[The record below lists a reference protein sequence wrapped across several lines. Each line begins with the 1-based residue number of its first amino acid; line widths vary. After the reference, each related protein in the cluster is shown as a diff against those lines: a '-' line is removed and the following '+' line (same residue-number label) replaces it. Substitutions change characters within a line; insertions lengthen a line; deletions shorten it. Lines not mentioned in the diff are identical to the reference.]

1 MHSNSFLKDVQ
12 VKIIRVLR
20 TEVVGNKLVFA
31 DLITEQFGR
40 RYEKR
45 HVFDIEVWNE
55 IKERGYIE

>member
-12 VKIIRVLR
+12 IKIIKVLR
-20 TEVVGNKLVFA
+20 VQEISDNYILA

-45 HVFDIEVWNE
+45 HVFDVEVWE
-55 IKERGYIE
+55 QIKERGYIE